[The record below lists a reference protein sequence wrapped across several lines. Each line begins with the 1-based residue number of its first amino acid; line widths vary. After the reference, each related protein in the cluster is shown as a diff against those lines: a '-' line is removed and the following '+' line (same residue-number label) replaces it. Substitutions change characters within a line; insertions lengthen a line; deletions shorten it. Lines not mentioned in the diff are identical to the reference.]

1 MVLPSYLNYV
11 TIKPPRCV
19 ISLVLPI
26 VTREM
31 VTTFHAGSDANETVD
46 LSNFG
51 FLYGTFPTA
60 PGVFVYATHFNVE
73 VDLVSLCFKLKLF
86 ILSYFEAT

>member
-1 MVLPSYLNYV
+1 MVLPL
-11 TIKPPRCV
+11 
-19 ISLVLPI
+19 

-31 VTTFHAGSDANETVD
+31 VTSFHSGADTNETLD

-60 PGVFVYATHFNVE
+60 PGVFVYATQFNVDAD
-73 VDLVSLCFKLKLF
+73 VVIRFRA
-86 ILSYFEAT
+86 I

>member
-1 MVLPSYLNYV
+1 MVIYFIQIKRNSV
-11 TIKPPRCV
+11 TFKIKIV
-19 ISLVLPI
+19 FISLVLPL

-31 VTTFHAGSDANETVD
+31 VTSFHSGADANETLD

-60 PGVFVYATHFNVE
+60 PGVFVYATQFNVDAD
-73 VDLVSLCFKLKLF
+73 VVIRFRA
-86 ILSYFEAT
+86 I